1 MKDYKQLIKELPA
14 KSVVFAFGR
23 FNPPT
28 IGHELLVKAVKK
40 LAQQR
45 NADHVIYAS
54 RSQDAK
60 KNPLSVEKKVKYLK
74 LMFKSTN
81 FAAAN
86 DQERTF
92 IEAAKAL
99 NKKYKNIIMI
109 AGSDRI
115 AEFKRLLNTYNGKDF
130 NFDTIEVVSAGERD
144 PDADDA
150 TGMSASKM
158 RALAVKGSY
167 SEFKKGLPST
177 VRDIDGK
184 RLMND
189 IRDGMGLEPIKEQ
202 IVLVKDELR
211 EKYFREEIFNE
222 GDIVESAGERF
233 TIVKRGSNHLLLKE
247 ASGNLVSKWIQDV
260 QPTEEKEDMNEE
272 LTDKTLRPTDKIK
285 VARIIATMLGIDN
298 VETSSNAENL
308 INQALRKVRTKAL
321 NPEALHILDKMLN
334 LATEQGIQYDATL
347 KPSKL
352 KEGVTQIGGTDKI
365 ETTTDSV
372 VVNKK
377 SKFNMAKDILRF
389 NDFKK
394 LQKMQEHEES
404 ENDDKKNNESDHD
417 HEHQVQITDP
427 TEVGHTLVGVAKQDN
442 LRRRKIQYHLGE
454 QHKIPHVDITSYGDE
469 AGHEN
474 TAQHIATNPE
484 HTAKQ
489 KKLAKSFLD
498 KMQGM
503 TEQKDKAAL
512 ETAKANLMA
521 KHARE
526 KESLADKHAREKESL
541 KEEEISEAAPF
552 KTKEDAVKY
561 AKEKVKSHRD
571 KLDGIEIHA
580 HSGGFDV
587 NHTSNSSGRNSLQK
601 IGAKHV
607 GTIYKEE
614 VQLEEHIVHVDDG
627 SNYGDKPHPKDVEHV
642 NAGVKKHGGE
652 FDGHSDKGAYFKFK
666 SQSDAKNFADHVK
679 KSPHK
684 SVYADLHEE
693 VQLKEA
699 TVKTQKYS
707 WGTMKTVHHGADFSI
722 PLHPEHHQ
730 AIAKLKDE
738 QEHKFK
744 TEDGKHWTARRKG
757 DEVHFQGANNGGS
770 TKVKHTDLKEEVQI
784 CETADAGLAAKA
796 EKSGISIGTL
806 RKVYKRGV
814 AAWNS
819 GHRPGT
825 TPQQWG
831 MARVNSYIGKG
842 KGTYHGADKD
852 LREEELHEKKLPEV
866 PKDKE
871 SGLPKKYVAGLSDST
886 AKARAAHFAKADKL
900 SDSNPE
906 AYKPAPGDATAKTK
920 PSKHTLKY
928 RAMFGE
934 DMDEELYE
942 ACWDTHKQV
951 GMKKKGNR
959 MVPDCVPKNEE
970 TEVCPVCGKSP
981 CECEKPNAGP
991 VATDK
996 PYDAMFKEDE
1006 DEFDFPEPSDD
1017 EIESMADEL
1026 SDDDYLDTYDEDEL
1040 GIIDDET
1047 GEELPEDEEEKKLK
1061 ESVLMEVLSRIERMK
1076 AKSRIRRTSAKRE
1089 RATKIALKR
1098 YSNTATI
1105 NKRARRLAIKM
1116 MKKRLLRGRDPS
1128 KVSVGEK
1135 ERIERTLEQRK
1146 ALIGRIATR
1155 LAPRVRKVEKARL
1168 SHTKYTQGKQPS
1180 VF

>member
-158 RALAVKGSY
+158 RSLAVKGSY

-211 EKYFREEIFNE
+211 EKFFRGEIFNE

-285 VARIIATMLGIDN
+285 VARIIATMLGVDN
-298 VETSSNAENL
+298 AETSSNPENL

-352 KEGVTQIGGTDKI
+352 KEGAMQIGGTDKI

-372 VVNKK
+372 VVNKN
-377 SKFNMAKDILRF
+377 SKYNIAKDILRF

-394 LQKMQEHEES
+394 LQKMNSVKEE
-404 ENDDKKNNESDHD
+404 EEVKTPGQTN
-417 HEHQVQITDP
+417 QI
-427 TEVGHTLVGVAKQDN
+427 GGTLSSGDTSDN
-442 LRRRKIQYHLGE
+442 LRRRKIKYHLGE
-454 QHKIPHVDITSYGDE
+454 QSKPPHVDMSAYEDE
-469 AGHEN
+469 SAHEN
-474 TAQHIATNPE
+474 TVDHIISSPE
-484 HTAKQ
+484 HTEKQ
-489 KKLAKSFLD
+489 KKLAKSFIDRLRSVN
-498 KMQGM
+498 
-503 TEQKDKAAL
+503 EQDDKAAK

-521 KHARE
+521 KHAKE
-526 KESLADKHAREKESL
+526 KESLADKHTREKESL
-541 KEEEISEAAPF
+541 K
-552 KTKEDAVKY
+552 
-561 AKEKVKSHRD
+561 
-571 KLDGIEIHA
+571 
-580 HSGGFDV
+580 
-587 NHTSNSSGRNSLQK
+587 
-601 IGAKHV
+601 
-607 GTIYKEE
+607 
-614 VQLEEHIVHVDDG
+614 EEHIVHVDDG

-693 VQLKEA
+693 VQ
-699 TVKTQKYS
+699 
-707 WGTMKTVHHGADFSI
+707 
-722 PLHPEHHQ
+722 
-730 AIAKLKDE
+730 
-738 QEHKFK
+738 
-744 TEDGKHWTARRKG
+744 
-757 DEVHFQGANNGGS
+757 
-770 TKVKHTDLKEEVQI
+770 I

-796 EKSGISIGTL
+796 AKSGISIGTL
-806 RKVYKRGV
+806 RKVYRRGV

-852 LREEELHEKKLPEV
+852 LREEELQEKKLPEV

-900 SDSNPE
+900 SDSDPE

-942 ACWDTHKQV
+942 ACWDTHKQI

-981 CECEKPNAGP
+981 CECEKPTAGP
-991 VATDK
+991 VTTDK
-996 PYDAMFKEDE
+996 PFDAMFKEDE

-1026 SDDDYLDTYDEDEL
+1026 SDDDYLDTYEDDEL

-1047 GEELPEDEEEKKLK
+1047 GEELPEDEEEEKKLK
-1061 ESVLMEVLSRIERMK
+1061 ESALMEVLSRIERMK
-1076 AKSRIRRTSAKRE
+1076 AKARIRRTSAKRE

-1105 NKRARRLAIKM
+1105 NKRARRLAIKL

-1135 ERIERTLEQRK
+1135 ERIERTLEKRK
-1146 ALIGRIATR
+1146 AVIGRIATR

-1168 SHTKYTQGKQPS
+1168 SNTKYTQGSQPS

>member
-115 AEFKRLLNTYNGKDF
+115 AEFKRLLNTYNGKEF

-158 RALAVKGSY
+158 RSLAVKGSY
-167 SEFKKGLPST
+167 SEFKKGLPSS

-211 EKYFREEIFNE
+211 EKFFRGEIFNE

-285 VARIIATMLGIDN
+285 VARIIATMLGVDN
-298 VETSSNAENL
+298 AETSSNPENL

-352 KEGVTQIGGTDKI
+352 KEGAMQIGGTDKI

-372 VVNKK
+372 VVNKN
-377 SKFNMAKDILRF
+377 SKYNIAKDILRF

-394 LQKMQEHEES
+394 LQKMNSVKEE
-404 ENDDKKNNESDHD
+404 EEVKTPGQTN
-417 HEHQVQITDP
+417 QI
-427 TEVGHTLVGVAKQDN
+427 GGTLSSGDTSDN
-442 LRRRKIQYHLGE
+442 LRRRKIKYHLGE
-454 QHKIPHVDITSYGDE
+454 QSKPPHVDMSAYEDE
-469 AGHEN
+469 SAHEN
-474 TAQHIATNPE
+474 TVDHIISSPE
-484 HTAKQ
+484 HTEKQ
-489 KKLAKSFLD
+489 KKLAKSFIDRLRSVN
-498 KMQGM
+498 
-503 TEQKDKAAL
+503 EQDDKAAK

-521 KHARE
+521 KHAKE
-526 KESLADKHAREKESL
+526 KESLADKHTREKESL
-541 KEEEISEAAPF
+541 K
-552 KTKEDAVKY
+552 
-561 AKEKVKSHRD
+561 
-571 KLDGIEIHA
+571 
-580 HSGGFDV
+580 
-587 NHTSNSSGRNSLQK
+587 
-601 IGAKHV
+601 
-607 GTIYKEE
+607 
-614 VQLEEHIVHVDDG
+614 EEHIVHVDDG

-693 VQLKEA
+693 VQ
-699 TVKTQKYS
+699 
-707 WGTMKTVHHGADFSI
+707 
-722 PLHPEHHQ
+722 
-730 AIAKLKDE
+730 
-738 QEHKFK
+738 
-744 TEDGKHWTARRKG
+744 
-757 DEVHFQGANNGGS
+757 
-770 TKVKHTDLKEEVQI
+770 I

-796 EKSGISIGTL
+796 AKSGISIGTL
-806 RKVYKRGV
+806 RKVYRRGV

-852 LREEELHEKKLPEV
+852 LREEELQEKKLPEV

-900 SDSNPE
+900 SDSDPE

-942 ACWDTHKQV
+942 ACWDTHKQI

-981 CECEKPNAGP
+981 CECEKPTAGP
-991 VATDK
+991 VTTDK
-996 PYDAMFKEDE
+996 PFDAMFKEDE

-1026 SDDDYLDTYDEDEL
+1026 SDDDYLDTYEDDEL

-1047 GEELPEDEEEKKLK
+1047 GEELPEDEEEEKKLK
-1061 ESVLMEVLSRIERMK
+1061 ESALMEVLSRIERMK
-1076 AKSRIRRTSAKRE
+1076 AKARIRRTSAKRA

-1105 NKRARRLAIKM
+1105 NKRARRLAIKL

-1135 ERIERTLEQRK
+1135 ERIERTLEKRK
-1146 ALIGRIATR
+1146 AVIGRIATR

-1168 SHTKYTQGKQPS
+1168 SNTKYTQGSQPS

>member
-158 RALAVKGSY
+158 RSLAVKGSY
-167 SEFKKGLPST
+167 SEFKIGLPSS

-202 IVLVKDELR
+202 IVLVKDKLR
-211 EKYFREEIFNE
+211 EKFFRGEIFNE

-260 QPTEEKEDMNEE
+260 QPTEEKEDMNEA

-285 VARIIATMLGIDN
+285 VARIIATMLGVDN
-298 VETSSNAENL
+298 AETSSNPENL

-352 KEGVTQIGGTDKI
+352 KEGAMQIGGTDKI
-365 ETTTDSV
+365 ETPTDSV
-372 VVNKK
+372 VVNKN
-377 SKFNMAKDILRF
+377 SKYNIAKDILRF

-394 LQKMQEHEES
+394 LQKMNSVKKEHEETPG
-404 ENDDKKNNESDHD
+404 
-417 HEHQVQITDP
+417 QPIQI
-427 TEVGHTLVGVAKQDN
+427 GATLAKDSSDN
-442 LRRRKIQYHLGE
+442 LRRRKIKYHLGE
-454 QHKIPHVDITSYGDE
+454 QSKPPHVDMSAYEDE
-469 AGHEN
+469 SAHEN
-474 TAQHIATNPE
+474 TVDHIISSPE
-484 HTAKQ
+484 HTEKQ
-489 KKLAKSFLD
+489 KKLAKSFID
-498 KMQGM
+498 KLRSV
-503 TEQKDKAAL
+503 TEQDDKAAK

-526 KESLADKHAREKESL
+526 KESLADKHTREKESL
-541 KEEEISEAAPF
+541 SELSTDLLTRYKKKAADQASAADKAGDYDKGNKRF
-552 KTKEDAVKY
+552 SGIIKATKKQ
-561 AKEKVKSHRD
+561 
-571 KLDGIEIHA
+571 
-580 HSGGFDV
+580 FD
-587 NHTSNSSGRNSLQK
+587 NDLK
-601 IGAKHV
+601 
-607 GTIYKEE
+607 KEE
-614 VQLEEHIVHVDDG
+614 V
-627 SNYGDKPHPKDVEHV
+627 
-642 NAGVKKHGGE
+642 
-652 FDGHSDKGAYFKFK
+652 
-666 SQSDAKNFADHVK
+666 
-679 KSPHK
+679 
-684 SVYADLHEE
+684 DL
-693 VQLKEA
+693 
-699 TVKTQKYS
+699 
-707 WGTMKTVHHGADFSI
+707 
-722 PLHPEHHQ
+722 
-730 AIAKLKDE
+730 
-738 QEHKFK
+738 
-744 TEDGKHWTARRKG
+744 
-757 DEVHFQGANNGGS
+757 
-770 TKVKHTDLKEEVQI
+770 EEVQI

-796 EKSGISIGTL
+796 AKSGISIGTL
-806 RKVYKRGV
+806 RKVYRRGV

-831 MARVNSYIGKG
+831 MARVNSYITKG

-852 LREEELHEKKLPEV
+852 LREQEELEESVKIVDQDADLDQQHFKLHVNGKPEHFVHHNYENGHATDSKDDIHDQVKTQLKHLSPQHQKAVTNAVHASYRIKEEKLPAV

-871 SGLPKKYVAGLSDST
+871 SGLPKKYVAGLSAST

-900 SDSNPE
+900 YDSDPE

-942 ACWDTHKQV
+942 ACWDTHKQI

-970 TEVCPVCGKSP
+970 AEVCTVCGKSP
-981 CECEKPNAGP
+981 CECEKPSAGP

-996 PYDAMFKEDE
+996 PFDPFFKEDE
-1006 DEFDFPEPSDD
+1006 DEFDFQEPSDD

-1026 SDDDYLDTYDEDEL
+1026 SDDDYLDTYEDDEL

-1047 GEELPEDEEEKKLK
+1047 GEELPEDEEEEKKLK
-1061 ESVLMEVLSRIERMK
+1061 ESALMEVLSRIERMK
-1076 AKSRIRRTSAKRE
+1076 ARTRIRRTAAKRE

-1105 NKRARRLAIKM
+1105 NKRARRLAIKL

-1135 ERIERTLEQRK
+1135 ERIERTLEKRK
-1146 ALIGRIATR
+1146 AVIGRIATR

-1168 SHTKYTQGKQPS
+1168 SHTKYTQGSQPS

>member
-158 RALAVKGSY
+158 RSLAVKGSY

-211 EKYFREEIFNE
+211 EKFFRGEIFNE

-285 VARIIATMLGIDN
+285 VARIIATMLGVDN
-298 VETSSNAENL
+298 AETSSNPENL

-321 NPEALHILDKMLN
+321 NPEALHILNKMLN

-365 ETTTDSV
+365 ETTTDSI
-372 VVNKK
+372 VVNKN
-377 SKFNMAKDILRF
+377 SKYNIAKDILRF

-394 LQKMQEHEES
+394 LQKMNSVKEEEEIKTPGQTNQIGGTLTS
-404 ENDDKKNNESDHD
+404 SD
-417 HEHQVQITDP
+417 TS
-427 TEVGHTLVGVAKQDN
+427 DN
-442 LRRRKIQYHLGE
+442 LRRRKIKYHLGE
-454 QHKIPHVDITSYGDE
+454 QNKPPHVDMSAYEDE
-469 AGHEN
+469 SAHEN
-474 TAQHIATNPE
+474 TVDHIISSPE
-484 HTAKQ
+484 HTEKQ
-489 KKLAKSFLD
+489 KKLAKSFID
-498 KMQGM
+498 KLRSV
-503 TEQKDKAAL
+503 TEQDDSAAK

-526 KESLADKHAREKESL
+526 KQSLADKQTREKESL

-561 AKEKVKSHRD
+561 AKEKVKTHRD

-614 VQLEEHIVHVDDG
+614 VQL
-627 SNYGDKPHPKDVEHV
+627 
-642 NAGVKKHGGE
+642 
-652 FDGHSDKGAYFKFK
+652 
-666 SQSDAKNFADHVK
+666 
-679 KSPHK
+679 
-684 SVYADLHEE
+684 
-693 VQLKEA
+693 KEA

-707 WGTMKTVHHGADFSI
+707 WGTMKTIHHGADFSI

-796 EKSGISIGTL
+796 EKSGVSIGTL

-831 MARVNSYIGKG
+831 MARVNSYITKG

-852 LREEELHEKKLPEV
+852 LREEELNEKKLPEV

-871 SGLPKKYVAGLSDST
+871 SGLPKKYVAGLSDAT
-886 AKARAAHFAKADKL
+886 AKARAAHWDKMDKK
-900 SDSNPE
+900 SDSDPS

-970 TEVCPVCGKSP
+970 AEVCPVCNKSP
-981 CECEKPNAGP
+981 CECDKPSAGP
-991 VATDK
+991 VTTDK
-996 PYDAMFKEDE
+996 PFDPFFKEDE
-1006 DEFDFPEPSDD
+1006 DEIDFPEPSDD
-1017 EIESMADEL
+1017 DIESMADEL
-1026 SDDDYLDTYDEDEL
+1026 SDDDYLDTYEEDEL
-1040 GIIDDET
+1040 GIVDDET
-1047 GEELPEDEEEKKLK
+1047 GEELPEDEEEEKKLK
-1061 ESVLMEVLSRIERMK
+1061 ESALMEVLSRIERMK
-1076 AKSRIRRTSAKRE
+1076 AKARIRRTSAKRE

-1105 NKRARRLAIKM
+1105 NKRARRLAIKL

-1135 ERIERTLEQRK
+1135 ERIERTLEKRK
-1146 ALIGRIATR
+1146 AVIGRIATR

-1168 SHTKYTQGKQPS
+1168 SHTKYTQGSQPS

>member
-1 MKDYKQLIKELPA
+1 MKDYKQLIKELPS

-54 RSQDAK
+54 RTQDAK

-74 LMFKSTN
+74 LMFKNTN

-99 NKKYKNIIMI
+99 NKKYKNIVMV

-115 AEFKRLLNTYNGKDF
+115 PEFKRLLNNYNGKEF

-158 RALAVKGSY
+158 RSIAVKGNY
-167 SEFKKGLPST
+167 AEFKKGLPST

-211 EKYFREEIFNE
+211 EKYFRGEIFNE

-247 ASGNLVSKWIQDV
+247 ESGNLVSKWIQDV
-260 QPTEEKEDMNEE
+260 QPTEEKEDMNEA
-272 LTDKTLRPTDKIK
+272 LTDKTLRPNDKIK
-285 VARIIATMLGIDN
+285 VARIIATMLGVDN
-298 VETSSNAENL
+298 AETSSNPENL

-352 KEGVTQIGGTDKI
+352 KEGVMQIGGTDKI
-365 ETTTDSV
+365 ETPTDSV

-377 SKFNMAKDILRF
+377 SNFNMAKDILRF

-394 LQKMQEHEES
+394 LQKVQEQHKGKES
-404 ENDDKKNNESDHD
+404 QADHKKDNESDIDADFDSHKAD
-417 HEHQVQITDP
+417 AR
-427 TEVGHTLVGVAKQDN
+427 EVGHTLVSPGGQDN
-442 LRRRKIQYHLGE
+442 LRRRKVKHHLGE
-454 QHKIPHVDITSYGDE
+454 QKVETGMDIHNKIMKKGMSTYEKEG
-469 AGHEN
+469 GHEN
-474 TAQHIATNPE
+474 TAQHVSTDPE
-484 HTAKQ
+484 HSAKQ
-489 KKLAKSFLD
+489 KKLAQSFLSR
-498 KMQGM
+498 MQGVA
-503 TEQKDKAAL
+503 EEVKGDKDREAKAV
-512 ETAKANLMA
+512 AKANLVT
-521 KHARE
+521 KQARE
-526 KESLADKHAREKESL
+526 KESLSHRHQREREAL

-571 KLDGIEIHA
+571 TLDGIEIHA

-614 VQLEEHIVHVDDG
+614 VQLE
-627 SNYGDKPHPKDVEHV
+627 
-642 NAGVKKHGGE
+642 
-652 FDGHSDKGAYFKFK
+652 
-666 SQSDAKNFADHVK
+666 
-679 KSPHK
+679 
-684 SVYADLHEE
+684 
-693 VQLKEA
+693 EA

-770 TKVKHTDLKEEVQI
+770 TKVKHTDLKEETI
-784 CETADAGLAAKA
+784 E
-796 EKSGISIGTL
+796 
-806 RKVYKRGV
+806 
-814 AAWNS
+814 
-819 GHRPGT
+819 
-825 TPQQWG
+825 
-831 MARVNSYIGKG
+831 
-842 KGTYHGADKD
+842 
-852 LREEELHEKKLPEV
+852 EKKVSEPTGKL
-866 PKDKE
+866 KD
-871 SGLPKKYVAGLSDST
+871 
-886 AKARAAHFAKADKL
+886 
-900 SDSNPE
+900 
-906 AYKPAPGDATAKTK
+906 
-920 PSKHTLKY
+920 
-928 RAMFGE
+928 
-934 DMDEELYE
+934 
-942 ACWDTHKQV
+942 ACWKGYTAV
-951 GMKKKGNR
+951 GMKTKNGRK
-959 MVPDCVPKNEE
+959 VPNCVPVNEE
-970 TEVCPVCGKSP
+970 EIEEEVCPVCGKSP

-996 PYDAMFKEDE
+996 PFDPFFKEDE
-1006 DEFDFPEPSDD
+1006 DEIDFPEPSDD
-1017 EIESMADEL
+1017 EIDGMANEL
-1026 SDDDYLDTYDEDEL
+1026 SDDDYLDAYDEDEL

-1047 GEELPEDEEEKKLK
+1047 GEELEADEEEEKKLK
-1061 ESVLMEVLSRIERMK
+1061 ESALMEVLSRIERMK
-1076 AKSRIRRTSAKRE
+1076 AKARIRRTKAKRE

-1105 NKRARRLAIKM
+1105 NKRARRLAIKL

-1135 ERIERTLEQRK
+1135 ERIERTLEKRK
-1146 ALIGRIATR
+1146 AIIGRIATR

-1168 SHTKYTQGKQPS
+1168 SHTKYTQGSQPS

>member
-158 RALAVKGSY
+158 RSLAVKGSY

-211 EKYFREEIFNE
+211 EKFFRGEIFNE

-260 QPTEEKEDMNEE
+260 QPTEEKEDMNEA

-285 VARIIATMLGIDN
+285 VARIIATMLGVDN
-298 VETSSNAENL
+298 AETSSNPENL

-372 VVNKK
+372 VVNKN
-377 SKFNMAKDILRF
+377 SKYNIAKDILRF

-394 LQKMQEHEES
+394 LQKMQEREES
-404 ENDDKKNNESDHD
+404 ENNDKKDNESDHD
-417 HEHQVQITDP
+417 YEHQVKITDP
-427 TEVGHTLVGVAKQDN
+427 TEVGHTLVGAGKQDN
-442 LRRRKIQYHLGE
+442 LRRRKIKYHLGE
-454 QHKIPHVDITSYGDE
+454 QDDSAEK
-469 AGHEN
+469 
-474 TAQHIATNPE
+474 
-484 HTAKQ
+484 
-489 KKLAKSFLD
+489 
-498 KMQGM
+498 
-503 TEQKDKAAL
+503 

-521 KHARE
+521 KHAKE

-614 VQLEEHIVHVDDG
+614 VQL
-627 SNYGDKPHPKDVEHV
+627 
-642 NAGVKKHGGE
+642 
-652 FDGHSDKGAYFKFK
+652 
-666 SQSDAKNFADHVK
+666 
-679 KSPHK
+679 
-684 SVYADLHEE
+684 
-693 VQLKEA
+693 KEA

-738 QEHKFK
+738 QEHHFK
-744 TEDGKHWTARRKG
+744 TEDGKQWTARRKG
-757 DEVHFQGANNGGS
+757 DEVHFQGANNGSS
-770 TKVKHTDLKEEVQI
+770 TKVKHTDLKEETI
-784 CETADAGLAAKA
+784 E
-796 EKSGISIGTL
+796 
-806 RKVYKRGV
+806 
-814 AAWNS
+814 
-819 GHRPGT
+819 
-825 TPQQWG
+825 
-831 MARVNSYIGKG
+831 
-842 KGTYHGADKD
+842 
-852 LREEELHEKKLPEV
+852 EKKVPE
-866 PKDKE
+866 PTGKLKD
-871 SGLPKKYVAGLSDST
+871 
-886 AKARAAHFAKADKL
+886 
-900 SDSNPE
+900 
-906 AYKPAPGDATAKTK
+906 
-920 PSKHTLKY
+920 
-928 RAMFGE
+928 
-934 DMDEELYE
+934 
-942 ACWDTHKQV
+942 ACWKGYTAV
-951 GMKKKGNR
+951 GMKTKNGRK
-959 MVPDCVPKNEE
+959 VPNCVPVNEE
-970 TEVCPVCGKSP
+970 EIEEEVCPVCNKSP
-981 CECEKPNAGP
+981 CECDKPSAGP
-991 VATDK
+991 VTTDK
-996 PYDAMFKEDE
+996 PFDPFFKEDE
-1006 DEFDFPEPSDD
+1006 DEIDFPEPSDD
-1017 EIESMADEL
+1017 DIESMADEL
-1026 SDDDYLDTYDEDEL
+1026 SDDDYLETYEDDEL
-1040 GIIDDET
+1040 GIVDDET
-1047 GEELPEDEEEKKLK
+1047 GEELPEDEEEEKKLK
-1061 ESVLMEVLSRIERMK
+1061 ESALMEVLSRIERMK
-1076 AKSRIRRTSAKRE
+1076 AKARIRRTSAKRE

-1105 NKRARRLAIKM
+1105 NKRARRLAIKL

-1135 ERIERTLEQRK
+1135 ERIERTLEKRK
-1146 ALIGRIATR
+1146 AVIGRIATR

-1168 SHTKYTQGKQPS
+1168 SHTKYTQGSQPS